1 MIEKTF
7 SKDYHVKKV
16 KNFLTEEERTL
27 LSNYTVSF
35 HRNNNKF
42 GKWDAGQ
49 TKSGVTSNYADPI
62 TDALLRAKIK
72 RMNKE
77 TNLSCL
83 PTYSFWRCYTWG
95 DELKKHND
103 RPSCEIS
110 VTVHVG
116 SDGTEWPIFIEGKP
130 VELQPGDAVLYMGF
144 DHDHWRE
151 KFKGDWYSQIF
162 LHYVNANGR
171 FKEYFMDG
179 REYYGYDG
187 GVTHKNVRCEYIEK
201 VMGDP
206 KHKDHAYIR
215 NRLKEDQQ
223 QKGGV

>member
-151 KFKGDWYSQIF
+151 KFRGDWYSQIF
-162 LHYVNANGR
+162 LHYVNAKGR

-187 GVTHKNVRCEYIEK
+187 GVTHKK
-201 VMGDP
+201 
-206 KHKDHAYIR
+206 
-215 NRLKEDQQ
+215 LKC
-223 QKGGV
+223 K

>member
-7 SKDYHVKKV
+7 SRDYHVKKV
-16 KNFLTEEERTL
+16 KNFLTEDERTL
-27 LSNYTVSF
+27 LANYTVSF

-77 TNLSCL
+77 TNLNCL

-116 SDGTEWPIFIEGKP
+116 SDGTEWPIFIEGNP

-187 GVTHKNVRCEYIEK
+187 GTTHKNVRCEYIEK
-201 VMGDP
+201 VMADP
-206 KHKDHAYIR
+206 KHKDHAYVK

-223 QKGGV
+223 KGGV